1 MKSLQERTEQSM
13 AKNLKVGMLVCA
25 SILAANAAYA
35 NYPSSNELLTVTQ
48 QTGKIKGTIV
58 DSKTGEPVI
67 GASVKVKGT
76 KLAAVTDLNGEF
88 ELNTHANATLQI
100 SYVGFKETEVKASN
114 DMKISLEEDTE
125 SLEEVVVVGYGTQK
139 KESLTGAMANIK
151 GEKLKDITSATVENM
166 LNGKVSGVYVAPG
179 SGRPGSTGAIII
191 RGQTSINGAT
201 APLWVVDGVIV
212 GNSAGDLN
220 PDDIETMTV
229 LKDAASTA
237 IYGSEG
243 ANGVV
248 VVTTKQ
254 AKHEKMSISLSA
266 KAGLSTLNRGNLEMM
281 DGAEF
286 YDYYKS
292 FQNVES
298 VNFPRWNE
306 DLRNSN
312 FDWFKLAKK
321 TGSTQD
327 YNLTLNGGSQNIQSM
342 FTLGYFKEEGAVK
355 GYDMNRY
362 STRIKVVY
370 KPYEWLTIKP
380 NISGSRTNDKDKQY
394 SVGAMYSMMPWD
406 SPYDENGNLVPNYY
420 SGWVNSKATNYLND
434 LAAGDYST
442 STTYDLAGGLDFD
455 IKITPWLTF
464 SSVNNYSYYNSQTH
478 GYYDPKSSSGEGV
491 NGRTTEYNY
500 VSTRRYTN
508 QLLRFKKSW
517 GKHNV
522 NALLA
527 YEFNDYEMKYTDVY
541 ATGFISGFEDFM
553 TAAKPEMATGY
564 RTAWAKQSYFT
575 QWRYDYDSRYYGE
588 LSLRR
593 DGRSNFGS
601 NNRYGN
607 FFSVSGAWNINNE
620 SWFKADWV
628 DQLKLR
634 AAFGS
639 VGNVP
644 TSLYPSYS
652 LYSVGATYNENPG
665 ALISQI
671 GNKDLT
677 WEKTYTTGVGVD
689 ASFWQN
695 RLHATLD
702 YYIKNTSNIL
712 YQVPVTGLVGVTSI
726 WKNIGKMR
734 NTGIELTV
742 GGDIIRTKD
751 LTWNVTANISH
762 NSNELRDLY
771 KQRDANG
778 NYVVKPVLIS
788 DGTSIA
794 GTAQR
799 ILEIGEPVDTYYMK
813 EWAGVNPEDGKPQ
826 WYMDD
831 ANGNKVVTDSY
842 SKASYYKCGKASPD
856 VYGSFST
863 SLFYKNFDLQANF
876 GYSLGGQIYSYYRQ
890 EFDSDGAYAGDRN
903 QMKLQKGWSRWEKP
917 GDIATHPRAMYNNQ
931 DKGNLASSR
940 YLESSDYLKLRSLTL
955 GYNFDL
961 KKYGIQTLRLSV
973 SGENLFTI
981 TDYSGVDPELPAG
994 TNDKGVLSVTN
1005 TGGISVYPAVRK
1017 FMLGVNLT
1025 F

>member
-1 MKSLQERTEQSM
+1 M

-35 NYPSSNELLTVTQ
+35 NYPTSNELLTVTQ

-114 DMKISLEEDTE
+114 GMKISLEEDTE

-327 YNLTLNGGSQNIQSM
+327 YNLTLNGGSENIQSM

-406 SPYDENGNLVPNYY
+406 SPYDEKGNLVPNYY
-420 SGWVNSKATNYLND
+420 EGWVNSKATNYLND

-442 STTYDLAGGLDFD
+442 STTYDLSGGLDFD

-831 ANGNKVVTDSY
+831 ANGNKVKTDNY

-1005 TGGISVYPAVRK
+1005 TGGTSVYPAVRK

>member
-114 DMKISLEEDTE
+114 GMKISLEEDTE

-327 YNLTLNGGSQNIQSM
+327 YNLTLNGGSENIQSM

-406 SPYDENGNLVPNYY
+406 SPYDEEGNLVPNYY

-442 STTYDLAGGLDFD
+442 STTYDLSGGLDFD

-831 ANGNKVVTDSY
+831 ANGNKVVTDNY

-1005 TGGISVYPAVRK
+1005 TGGTSVYPAVRK

>member
-58 DSKTGEPVI
+58 ESKTGEPVI

-114 DMKISLEEDTE
+114 GMKISLEEDTE

-327 YNLTLNGGSQNIQSM
+327 YNLTLNGGSENIQSM

-406 SPYDENGNLVPNYY
+406 SPYDEEGNLVPNYY

-434 LAAGDYST
+434 LAAGNYST

-455 IKITPWLTF
+455 IQIAPWLTF

-1005 TGGISVYPAVRK
+1005 TGGTSVYPAVRK

>member
-114 DMKISLEEDTE
+114 GMKISLEEDTE

-442 STTYDLAGGLDFD
+442 STTYDLSGGLDFD

-831 ANGNKVVTDSY
+831 ENGNKVKTDSY

-961 KKYGIQTLRLSV
+961 KKYGIQTLRLSI

-1005 TGGISVYPAVRK
+1005 TGGTSVYPAVRK

>member
-114 DMKISLEEDTE
+114 GMKISLEEDTE
-125 SLEEVVVVGYGTQK
+125 ALEEVVVVGYGTQK

-420 SGWVNSKATNYLND
+420 AGWVNSKATNYLND

-442 STTYDLAGGLDFD
+442 STTYDLSGGLDFD
-455 IKITPWLTF
+455 IKIAPWLTF

-500 VSTRRYTN
+500 TSTRRYTN
-508 QLLRFKKSW
+508 QMLRFKKSW

-553 TAAKPEMATGY
+553 TAAKPEMANGY

-1005 TGGISVYPAVRK
+1005 TGGTSVYPAVRK

>member
-35 NYPSSNELLTVTQ
+35 NYPTSNELLTVTQ

-114 DMKISLEEDTE
+114 GMKISLEEDTE

-327 YNLTLNGGSQNIQSM
+327 YNLTLNGGSENIQSM

-406 SPYDENGNLVPNYY
+406 SPYDEEGNLVPNYY

-434 LAAGDYST
+434 LAAGNYST

-455 IKITPWLTF
+455 IQIAPWLTF

-1005 TGGISVYPAVRK
+1005 TGGTSVYPAVRK

>member
-114 DMKISLEEDTE
+114 GMKISLEEDTE

-420 SGWVNSKATNYLND
+420 AGWVNSKATNYLND

-442 STTYDLAGGLDFD
+442 STTYDLSGGLDFD
-455 IKITPWLTF
+455 IKIAPWLTF

-500 VSTRRYTN
+500 TSTRRYTN

-517 GKHNV
+517 DKHNV

-553 TAAKPEMATGY
+553 TAAKPEMANGY

-994 TNDKGVLSVTN
+994 TNDKGVLSVTS
-1005 TGGISVYPAVRK
+1005 TGGTSVYPAVRK

>member
-48 QTGKIKGTIV
+48 QTGKIKGTII

-114 DMKISLEEDTE
+114 DMKISLEEDSE

-327 YNLTLNGGSQNIQSM
+327 YNLTLNGGSENIQSM

-420 SGWVNSKATNYLND
+420 AGWVNSKATNYLND

-455 IKITPWLTF
+455 IKIAPWLTF

-553 TAAKPEMATGY
+553 TAAKPEMANGY

-734 NTGIELTV
+734 NTGIEFTV

-1005 TGGISVYPAVRK
+1005 TGGTSVYPAVRK

>member
-114 DMKISLEEDTE
+114 GMKISLEEDTE

-406 SPYDENGNLVPNYY
+406 SPYDEDGNLVPNYY

-442 STTYDLAGGLDFD
+442 STTYDLSGGLDFD
-455 IKITPWLTF
+455 IQITPWLTF

-734 NTGIELTV
+734 NTGIEFTV

-961 KKYGIQTLRLSV
+961 KKYGIQTLRLSI

-1005 TGGISVYPAVRK
+1005 TGGTSVYPAVRK

>member
-35 NYPSSNELLTVTQ
+35 NYPTSNELLTVTQ

-114 DMKISLEEDTE
+114 GMKISLKEDTE

-191 RGQTSINGAT
+191 RGQTSLNGAT

-321 TGSTQD
+321 TGSTQN
-327 YNLTLNGGSQNIQSM
+327 YNLTLNGGSENIQSM

-420 SGWVNSKATNYLND
+420 AGWVNSKATNYLND

-442 STTYDLAGGLDFD
+442 STTYDLSGGLDFD
-455 IKITPWLTF
+455 IKIAPWLTF

-553 TAAKPEMATGY
+553 TAAKPEMANGY

-842 SKASYYKCGKASPD
+842 SKASDYKCGKASPD

-1005 TGGISVYPAVRK
+1005 TGGTSVYPAVRK

>member
-114 DMKISLEEDTE
+114 GMKISLEEDTE

-420 SGWVNSKATNYLND
+420 AGWVNSKATNYLND
-434 LAAGDYST
+434 LAAGNYST

-455 IKITPWLTF
+455 IKIAPWLTF

-491 NGRTTEYNY
+491 KGRTTEYNY
-500 VSTRRYTN
+500 TSTRRYTN

-553 TAAKPEMATGY
+553 TAAKPEMANGY

-994 TNDKGVLSVTN
+994 TNDKGVLSVTS
-1005 TGGISVYPAVRK
+1005 TGGTSVYPAVRK

>member
-35 NYPSSNELLTVTQ
+35 NYPTSNELLTVTQ

-114 DMKISLEEDTE
+114 GMKISLEEDTE

-420 SGWVNSKATNYLND
+420 AGWVNSKATNYLND

-442 STTYDLAGGLDFD
+442 STTYDLSGGLDFD
-455 IKITPWLTF
+455 IKIAPWLTF

-553 TAAKPEMATGY
+553 TAAKPEMANGY

-734 NTGIELTV
+734 NTGIEFTV

-1005 TGGISVYPAVRK
+1005 TGGTSVYPAVRK

>member
-1 MKSLQERTEQSM
+1 M
-13 AKNLKVGMLVCA
+13 AKNLKIGMLVCA
-25 SILAANAAYA
+25 SMLAASAAYA
-35 NYPSSNELLTVTQ
+35 TGNATTECLQLTQ

-58 DSKTGEPVI
+58 DSKTGEPII

-76 KLAAVTDLNGEF
+76 KLATITDIDGRF
-88 ELNTHANATLQI
+88 ELKAPEGAQLEV
-100 SYVGFKETEVKASN
+100 SYVGYKNESFVAR
-114 DMKISLEEDTE
+114 DGMKIEIHEDSE

-139 KESLTGAMANIK
+139 KESLTGAMANLK
-151 GEKLKDITSATVENM
+151 ADKLKDVTSATVENM

-179 SGRPGSTGAIII
+179 SGRPGSTGAIVI

-220 PDDIETMTV
+220 PDDIESMTV

-254 AKHEKMSISLSA
+254 ARHEKMSITLSA
-266 KAGLSTLNRGNLEMM
+266 KAGVSTLSRGNMEMM

-327 YNLTLNGGSQNIQSM
+327 YNVTLNGGSDKIQSM
-342 FTLGYFKEEGAVK
+342 FTMGYFKEEGAVK
-355 GYDMNRY
+355 GYDLSRY
-362 STRIKVVY
+362 STRIKVTY
-370 KPYEWLTIKP
+370 KPYEWLTIRP
-380 NISGSRTNDKDKQY
+380 NLSGSRTTDEDRQY

-406 SPYDENGNLVPNYY
+406 SPYDEDGNIVPNYY

-434 LAAGDYST
+434 LAAGNYS
-442 STTYDLAGGLDFD
+442 SSCTYDISGGFDFD

-478 GYYDPKSSSGEGV
+478 GYYDPKSSAAEGV
-491 NGRTTEYNY
+491 NGRVTEYNY
-500 VSTRRYTN
+500 TSTRRYTN
-508 QLLRFKKSW
+508 QLLRFQKSF

-522 NALLA
+522 NGLLA

-541 ATGFISGFEDFM
+541 ATGFISGFEDFY
-553 TAAKPEMATGY
+553 TTAKPEQATGY

-575 QWRYDYDSRYYGE
+575 QWRYNYDNRYFAE
-588 LSLRR
+588 FSLRR

-607 FFSVSGAWNINNE
+607 FFSLSGAWNINNE

-628 DQLKLR
+628 DMLKLR
-634 AAFGS
+634 ASFGS

-652 LYSVGATYNENPG
+652 LYSVGATYNELSG

-677 WEKTYTTGVGVD
+677 WEKTFTTGVGVD
-689 ASFWQN
+689 AAFWQN
-695 RLHATLD
+695 RLTASLD
-702 YYIKNTSNIL
+702 FYVKNTSNIL

-734 NTGIELTV
+734 NTGVELTI

-751 LTWNVTANISH
+751 LTWNITANISH

-788 DGTSIA
+788 DGTTIA

-831 ANGNKVVTDSY
+831 ENGNKVVTDNY

-863 SLFYKNFDLQANF
+863 SVFYKNFDLQANF
-876 GYSLGGQIYSYYRQ
+876 GYSLGGQIYSYFRQ
-890 EFDSDGAYAGDRN
+890 EYDSDGAYAGDRN
-903 QMKLQKGWSRWEKP
+903 QMKLQNGWKRWEKL

-955 GYNFDL
+955 GYNFNL
-961 KKYGIQTLRLSV
+961 KKYGIQTLRVSI

-994 TNDKGVLSVTN
+994 TNDKGVLSVTS
-1005 TGGISVYPAVRK
+1005 TGGTSVYPAVRK

>member
-35 NYPSSNELLTVTQ
+35 NYPTSNELLTVTQ

-114 DMKISLEEDTE
+114 GMKISLEEDTE
-125 SLEEVVVVGYGTQK
+125 ALEEVVVVGYGTQK

-327 YNLTLNGGSQNIQSM
+327 YNLTLNGGSENIQSM

-420 SGWVNSKATNYLND
+420 AGWVNSKATNYLND

-442 STTYDLAGGLDFD
+442 STTYDLSGGLDFD
-455 IKITPWLTF
+455 IKIAPWLTF

-553 TAAKPEMATGY
+553 TAAKPEMANGY

-1005 TGGISVYPAVRK
+1005 TGGTSVYPAVRK

>member
-1 MKSLQERTEQSM
+1 MKSLQERTELSM

-25 SILAANAAYA
+25 SILAVNAAYA

-114 DMKISLEEDTE
+114 GMKISLEEDTE

-420 SGWVNSKATNYLND
+420 AGWVNSKATNYLND
-434 LAAGDYST
+434 LAAGNYST
-442 STTYDLAGGLDFD
+442 STTYDLSGGLDFD
-455 IKITPWLTF
+455 IQIAPWLTF

-553 TAAKPEMATGY
+553 TAAKPEMANGY

-831 ANGNKVVTDSY
+831 ADGNKVVTDSY

-994 TNDKGVLSVTN
+994 TNDKGVLSVTS
-1005 TGGISVYPAVRK
+1005 TGGTSVYPAVRK

>member
-114 DMKISLEEDTE
+114 GMKISLEEDTE

-442 STTYDLAGGLDFD
+442 STTYDLSGGLDFD
-455 IKITPWLTF
+455 IKIAPWLTF

>member
-114 DMKISLEEDTE
+114 GMKISLEEDTE

-406 SPYDENGNLVPNYY
+406 SPYDEEGNLVPNYY

-434 LAAGDYST
+434 LAAGNYST
-442 STTYDLAGGLDFD
+442 STTYDLSGGLDFD

-961 KKYGIQTLRLSV
+961 KKYGIQTLRLSI

-1005 TGGISVYPAVRK
+1005 TGGTSVYPAVRK

>member
-1 MKSLQERTEQSM
+1 MKSLQERTELSM

-35 NYPSSNELLTVTQ
+35 NYPTSNELLTVTQ

-420 SGWVNSKATNYLND
+420 AGWVNSKATNYLND

-442 STTYDLAGGLDFD
+442 STTYDLSGGLDFD
-455 IKITPWLTF
+455 IKIAPWLTF

-500 VSTRRYTN
+500 TSTRRYTN

-553 TAAKPEMATGY
+553 TAAKPEMANGY

-994 TNDKGVLSVTN
+994 TNDKGVLSVTS
-1005 TGGISVYPAVRK
+1005 TGGTSVYPAVRK

>member
-1 MKSLQERTEQSM
+1 
-13 AKNLKVGMLVCA
+13 MLVCA

-114 DMKISLEEDTE
+114 GMKISLEEDTE

-420 SGWVNSKATNYLND
+420 AGWVNSKATNYLND
-434 LAAGDYST
+434 LAAGNYST
-442 STTYDLAGGLDFD
+442 STTYDLSGGLDFD
-455 IKITPWLTF
+455 IKIAPWLTF

-961 KKYGIQTLRLSV
+961 KKYGIQTLRLSI

-1005 TGGISVYPAVRK
+1005 TGGTSVYPAVRK

>member
-35 NYPSSNELLTVTQ
+35 NYPTSNELLTVTQ
-48 QTGKIKGTIV
+48 QTGKIKGTII

-114 DMKISLEEDTE
+114 GMTISLEEDTE

-420 SGWVNSKATNYLND
+420 AGWVNSKATNYLND

-442 STTYDLAGGLDFD
+442 STTYDLSGGLDFD

-553 TAAKPEMATGY
+553 TAAKPEMANGY

-702 YYIKNTSNIL
+702 FYIKNTSNIL

-734 NTGIELTV
+734 NTGIEFTV

-994 TNDKGVLSVTN
+994 TNDKGVLSVTS
-1005 TGGISVYPAVRK
+1005 TGGTSVYPAVRK

>member
-114 DMKISLEEDTE
+114 GMKISLEEDTE

-327 YNLTLNGGSQNIQSM
+327 YNLTLNGGSENIQSM

-442 STTYDLAGGLDFD
+442 STTYDLSGGLDFD

-734 NTGIELTV
+734 NTGIEFTV

-1005 TGGISVYPAVRK
+1005 TGGTSVYPAVRK

>member
-1 MKSLQERTEQSM
+1 
-13 AKNLKVGMLVCA
+13 MLVCA

-114 DMKISLEEDTE
+114 GMKISLEEDSE

-327 YNLTLNGGSQNIQSM
+327 YNLTLNGGSENIQSM

-420 SGWVNSKATNYLND
+420 AGWVNSKATNYLND

-442 STTYDLAGGLDFD
+442 STTYDLSGGLDFD

-553 TAAKPEMATGY
+553 TAAKPEMANGY

-734 NTGIELTV
+734 NTGIEFTV

>member
-35 NYPSSNELLTVTQ
+35 NYPTSNELLTVTQ

-114 DMKISLEEDTE
+114 GMKISLEEDTE

-321 TGSTQD
+321 SGSTQD

-420 SGWVNSKATNYLND
+420 AGWVNSKATNYLND

-442 STTYDLAGGLDFD
+442 STTYDLSGGLDFD
-455 IKITPWLTF
+455 IQIAPWLTF

-500 VSTRRYTN
+500 TSTRRYTN

-553 TAAKPEMATGY
+553 TAAKPEMANGY

-702 YYIKNTSNIL
+702 FYIKNTSNIL

-734 NTGIELTV
+734 NTGIEFTV

-917 GDIATHPRAMYNNQ
+917 GDIATHPRAKYNNQ

-1005 TGGISVYPAVRK
+1005 TGGTSVYPAVRK

>member
-35 NYPSSNELLTVTQ
+35 NYPTSNELLTVTQ
-48 QTGKIKGTIV
+48 QTGKIKGTII

-114 DMKISLEEDTE
+114 GMKISLEEDTE

-406 SPYDENGNLVPNYY
+406 SPYDEEGNLVPNYY

-442 STTYDLAGGLDFD
+442 STTYDLSGGLDFD
-455 IKITPWLTF
+455 IKIAPWLTF

-500 VSTRRYTN
+500 VSTRLYTN

-553 TAAKPEMATGY
+553 TAAKPEMANGY

-702 YYIKNTSNIL
+702 FYIKNTSNIL

-734 NTGIELTV
+734 NTGIEFTV

-903 QMKLQKGWSRWEKP
+903 QMKLQKSWSRWEKP

-1005 TGGISVYPAVRK
+1005 TGGTSVYPAVRK

>member
-114 DMKISLEEDTE
+114 GMKISLEEDTE

-406 SPYDENGNLVPNYY
+406 SPYDEDGNLVPNYY

-442 STTYDLAGGLDFD
+442 STTYDLSGGLDFD

-734 NTGIELTV
+734 NTGIEFTV

-1005 TGGISVYPAVRK
+1005 TGGTSVYPAVRK

>member
-114 DMKISLEEDTE
+114 GMKISLEEDTE

-420 SGWVNSKATNYLND
+420 AGWVNSKATNYLND
-434 LAAGDYST
+434 LAAGNYST
-442 STTYDLAGGLDFD
+442 STTYDLSGGLDFD
-455 IKITPWLTF
+455 IQIAPWLTF

-500 VSTRRYTN
+500 TSTRRYTN

-553 TAAKPEMATGY
+553 TAAKPEMANGY

>member
-35 NYPSSNELLTVTQ
+35 NYPTSNELLTVTQ
-48 QTGKIKGTIV
+48 QTGKIKGTII

-114 DMKISLEEDTE
+114 GMKISLEEDTE

-420 SGWVNSKATNYLND
+420 AGWVNSKATNYLND

-442 STTYDLAGGLDFD
+442 STTYDLSGGLDFD
-455 IKITPWLTF
+455 IKIAPWLTF

-553 TAAKPEMATGY
+553 TAAKPEMANGY

-734 NTGIELTV
+734 NTGIEFTV

-903 QMKLQKGWSRWEKP
+903 QMKLQKSWSRWEKP

-1005 TGGISVYPAVRK
+1005 TGGTSVYPAVRK

>member
-114 DMKISLEEDTE
+114 GMKISLEEDTE

-327 YNLTLNGGSQNIQSM
+327 YNLTLNGGSENIQSM

-406 SPYDENGNLVPNYY
+406 SPYDEEGNLVPNYY

-434 LAAGDYST
+434 LAAGNYST
-442 STTYDLAGGLDFD
+442 STTYDLSGGLDFD

-1005 TGGISVYPAVRK
+1005 TGGTSVYPAVRK

>member
-114 DMKISLEEDTE
+114 GMKISLEEDTE

-321 TGSTQD
+321 IGSTQD

-406 SPYDENGNLVPNYY
+406 SPYDEEGNLVPNYY

-434 LAAGDYST
+434 LAAGNYST

-455 IKITPWLTF
+455 IKIAPWLTF

-955 GYNFDL
+955 SYNFDL
-961 KKYGIQTLRLSV
+961 KKYGIQTLRLSI

-1005 TGGISVYPAVRK
+1005 TGGTSVYPAVRK

>member
-114 DMKISLEEDTE
+114 GMKISLEEDTE

-420 SGWVNSKATNYLND
+420 AGWVNSKATNYLND
-434 LAAGDYST
+434 LAAGNYST
-442 STTYDLAGGLDFD
+442 STTYDLSGGLDFD
-455 IKITPWLTF
+455 IQIAPWLTF

-553 TAAKPEMATGY
+553 TAAKPEMANGY

-831 ANGNKVVTDSY
+831 ANGNKVKTDNY

-994 TNDKGVLSVTN
+994 TNDKGVLSVTS
-1005 TGGISVYPAVRK
+1005 TGGTSVYPAVRK

>member
-35 NYPSSNELLTVTQ
+35 NYPTSNELLTVTQ

-88 ELNTHANATLQI
+88 ELNTHANATLEI

-114 DMKISLEEDTE
+114 GMKISLEEDTE
-125 SLEEVVVVGYGTQK
+125 ALEEVVVVGYGTQK

-420 SGWVNSKATNYLND
+420 AGWVNSKATNYLND
-434 LAAGDYST
+434 LAAGNYST
-442 STTYDLAGGLDFD
+442 STTYDLSGGLDFD
-455 IKITPWLTF
+455 IKIAPWLTF

-553 TAAKPEMATGY
+553 TAAKPEMANGY

-734 NTGIELTV
+734 NTGIEFTI

-1005 TGGISVYPAVRK
+1005 TGGTSVYPAVRK

>member
-114 DMKISLEEDTE
+114 GMKISLEEDTE

-420 SGWVNSKATNYLND
+420 AGWVNSKATNYLND
-434 LAAGDYST
+434 LAAGNYST
-442 STTYDLAGGLDFD
+442 STTYDLSGGLDFD
-455 IKITPWLTF
+455 IKIAPWLTF

-961 KKYGIQTLRLSV
+961 KKYGIQTLRLSI

>member
-114 DMKISLEEDTE
+114 GMKISLEEDTE

-327 YNLTLNGGSQNIQSM
+327 YNLTLNGGSENIQSM

-442 STTYDLAGGLDFD
+442 STTYDLSGGLDFD
-455 IKITPWLTF
+455 IQITPWLTF

-961 KKYGIQTLRLSV
+961 KKYGIQTLRLSI

-994 TNDKGVLSVTN
+994 TNDKGVLSVTS
-1005 TGGISVYPAVRK
+1005 TGGTSVYPAVRK

>member
-327 YNLTLNGGSQNIQSM
+327 YNLTLNGGSENIQSM

-406 SPYDENGNLVPNYY
+406 SPYDEDGNLVPNYY

-442 STTYDLAGGLDFD
+442 STTYDLSGGLDFD

-734 NTGIELTV
+734 NTGIEFTV

>member
-1 MKSLQERTEQSM
+1 M

-114 DMKISLEEDTE
+114 GMKISLEEDTE

-327 YNLTLNGGSQNIQSM
+327 YNLTLNGGSENIQSM

-442 STTYDLAGGLDFD
+442 STTYDLSGGLDFD
-455 IKITPWLTF
+455 IKIAPWLTF

-831 ANGNKVVTDSY
+831 ANGNKVKTDSY

-903 QMKLQKGWSRWEKP
+903 QMKLQNGWSRWEKP

-1005 TGGISVYPAVRK
+1005 TGGTSVYPAVRK

>member
-1 MKSLQERTEQSM
+1 
-13 AKNLKVGMLVCA
+13 MLVCA

-114 DMKISLEEDTE
+114 GMKISLEEDTE

-420 SGWVNSKATNYLND
+420 AGWVNSKATNYLND

-442 STTYDLAGGLDFD
+442 STTYDLSGGLDFD

-831 ANGNKVVTDSY
+831 ENGNKVKTDNY

-961 KKYGIQTLRLSV
+961 KKYGIQTLRLSI

-1005 TGGISVYPAVRK
+1005 TGGTSVYPAVRK

>member
-48 QTGKIKGTIV
+48 QTGKIKGTII

-420 SGWVNSKATNYLND
+420 AGWVNSKATNYLND
-434 LAAGDYST
+434 LAAGNYST
-442 STTYDLAGGLDFD
+442 STTYDLSGGLDFD
-455 IKITPWLTF
+455 IQIAPWLTF

-478 GYYDPKSSSGEGV
+478 GYYDPKSSPGEGV

-500 VSTRRYTN
+500 TSTRRYTN

-553 TAAKPEMATGY
+553 TAAKPEMANGY

-734 NTGIELTV
+734 NTGIEFTV

-994 TNDKGVLSVTN
+994 TNDKGVLSVTS
-1005 TGGISVYPAVRK
+1005 TGGTSVYPAVRK

>member
-35 NYPSSNELLTVTQ
+35 NYPTSNELLTVTQ

-114 DMKISLEEDTE
+114 GMKISLEEDTE
-125 SLEEVVVVGYGTQK
+125 ALEEVVVVGYGTQK

-420 SGWVNSKATNYLND
+420 AGWVNSKATNYLND

-442 STTYDLAGGLDFD
+442 STTYDLSGGLDFD
-455 IKITPWLTF
+455 IKIAPWLTF

-553 TAAKPEMATGY
+553 TAAKPEMANGY

-831 ANGNKVVTDSY
+831 ANGNKVVTDNY

-994 TNDKGVLSVTN
+994 TNDKGVLSVTS
-1005 TGGISVYPAVRK
+1005 TGGTSVYPAVRK

>member
-114 DMKISLEEDTE
+114 GMKISLEEDTE

-442 STTYDLAGGLDFD
+442 STTYDLSGGLDFD

-831 ANGNKVVTDSY
+831 ANGNKVKTDSY

-1005 TGGISVYPAVRK
+1005 TGGTSVYPAVRK

>member
-1 MKSLQERTEQSM
+1 
-13 AKNLKVGMLVCA
+13 MLVCA

-114 DMKISLEEDTE
+114 GMKISLEEDTE

-327 YNLTLNGGSQNIQSM
+327 YNLTLNGGSENIQSM

-464 SSVNNYSYYNSQTH
+464 SSVNNYSYYNNQTH

-831 ANGNKVVTDSY
+831 ANGNKVKTDNY

-961 KKYGIQTLRLSV
+961 KKYGIQTLRLSI

-1005 TGGISVYPAVRK
+1005 TGGTSVYPAVRK